1 MLSAMREGCNRLI
14 EWSCYSYYTMGM
26 QKYST
31 TYLTIYKA
39 QSPDSNILPVLL
51 KEAAGQKSSD
61 SHVLE
66 AGIHCAA
73 A

>member
-1 MLSAMREGCNRLI
+1 
-14 EWSCYSYYTMGM
+14 MGM